1 LSALSCSARS
11 LAEMASLGSLGSMC
25 AGARPRMVQ
34 LRKVR
39 SQPTLA
45 PLKPSW
51 DNEHHVLVTPG
62 NRLEKVV
69 HQTTNVDTH
78 HKDRL
83 ALSMELLGREVPI
96 EVWIQQ
102 QMAEKRKVEAR
113 RPSGTGSQ
121 EALSEDDDDW

>member
-1 LSALSCSARS
+1 
-11 LAEMASLGSLGSMC
+11 M
-25 AGARPRMVQ
+25 
-34 LRKVR
+34 
-39 SQPTLA
+39 LA

-51 DNEHHVLVTPG
+51 DSRHHVLVTPG

-83 ALSMELLGREVPI
+83 ALNMELLEREMPI
-96 EVWIQQ
+96 EAWIQQ
-102 QMAEKRKVEAR
+102 QMVDKKNVEAR
-113 RPSGTGSQ
+113 ADTGSQ